1 MKIIIVYIV
10 SLLTIISCQGHKKS
24 RERFGDTVLPA
35 VATNHNRTEVRYDLD
50 TVLKNG
56 YYLKFRI
63 DSDKQSIFLVKGH
76 DIAEIASTSLGLP
89 FRMLG
94 YKISDFPQQ
103 FVFGHSNG
111 TGNPVY
117 IELIDKKTGSNL
129 IKQGSIF
136 LDADETNELLLY
148 AEDNFRVKKK
158 NIFLFDAKKN
168 IKELENCAVDFYTH
182 GGKDGPAGDVTL
194 SKGSLK
200 EETGKDMDAN
210 QLARARWQSINFNF
224 DPNRSV

>member
-1 MKIIIVYIV
+1 MKLIIVYIV
-10 SLLTIISCQGHKKS
+10 SLLAIISCQGHKKS
-24 RERFGDTVLPA
+24 KESFGDKLLPA

-158 NIFLFDAKKN
+158 NMFLFDAKKN
-168 IKELENCAVDFYTH
+168 ITRSIILPSTIRRHSGMLESIRIDTIFNWSIILS
-182 GGKDGPAGDVTL
+182 VTL
-194 SKGSLK
+194 
-200 EETGKDMDAN
+200 ED
-210 QLARARWQSINFNF
+210 SIFRIPI
-224 DPNRSV
+224 DR

>member
-1 MKIIIVYIV
+1 MKIIIIVYVV
-10 SLLTIISCQGHKKS
+10 SLLAIISCRGHKKS
-24 RERFGDTVLPA
+24 KESFGDTPLPA
-35 VATNHNRTEVRYDLD
+35 IATNHNRTEVRYDLD

-63 DSDKQSIFLVKGH
+63 DSNKQSIFLVNWH
-76 DIAEIASTSLGLP
+76 EIAKIASTSLGLP

-111 TGNPVY
+111 SGNPVD

-148 AEDNFRVKKK
+148 AGDDFRVKKE

-168 IKELENCAVDFYTH
+168 ITRSIILPSTIRRHSGIVESIQIDTVFNWSIILS
-182 GGKDGPAGDVTL
+182 VTL
-194 SKGSLK
+194 
-200 EETGKDMDAN
+200 ED
-210 QLARARWQSINFNF
+210 SIFRLPI
-224 DPNRSV
+224 DR

>member
-10 SLLTIISCQGHKKS
+10 SLLAIISCQGHKKS

-35 VATNHNRTEVRYDLD
+35 TATNHNRTEVRYDLD
-50 TVLKNG
+50 TVLKSG

-63 DSDKQSIFLVKGH
+63 DSDKQSLFLVNGH
-76 DIAEIASTSLGLP
+76 EIAEIASSSLGLP

-111 TGNPVY
+111 TGNPVD

-148 AEDNFRVKKK
+148 AGDNFRVEKE

-168 IKELENCAVDFYTH
+168 ITRSIVLPSTIRRHSGMLESIQIDTIFNRSIILS
-182 GGKDGPAGDVTL
+182 VTL
-194 SKGSLK
+194 
-200 EETGKDMDAN
+200 ED
-210 QLARARWQSINFNF
+210 SIFRIPI
-224 DPNRSV
+224 DR